1 MKKRSKKSARKVKSV
16 RKASASGAKKK
27 GRGNAVRH
35 CPICHKAGFNGRSHP
50 EHKKR
55 GA

>member
-1 MKKRSKKSARKVKSV
+1 MKKRSSKGATFKGRKVKSV
-16 RKASASGAKKK
+16 RKAGAKK

-35 CPICHKAGFNGRSHP
+35 CPICKKAGFNGRTHP

-55 GA
+55 GT